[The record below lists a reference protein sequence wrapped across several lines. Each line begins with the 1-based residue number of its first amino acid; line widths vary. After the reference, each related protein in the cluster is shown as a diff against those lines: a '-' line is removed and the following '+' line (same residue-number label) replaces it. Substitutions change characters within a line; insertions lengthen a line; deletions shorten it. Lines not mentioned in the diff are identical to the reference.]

1 MAETIYEL
9 CFRFDTPEDLGA
21 ALDTL
26 TQTLIE
32 SGINFATPSA
42 EYVAVEDGEARD
54 LTEREEAAVRAAEGA
69 PEEVLGHIGEQEAQ
83 RSGSTGQQSA
93 RRH

>member
-9 CFRFDTPEDLGA
+9 CFRFDTAEDLGA
-21 ALDTL
+21 ALDAL

-42 EYVAVEDGEARD
+42 EYVALEDGKVRE
-54 LTEREEAAVRAAEGA
+54 LTELEEAAVRAAEGA
-69 PEEVLGHIGEQEAQ
+69 PEVLGHLGEEE
-83 RSGSTGQQSA
+83 TEQSS
-93 RRH
+93 RRGPTRR